1 MTPTLIAIA
10 GPSGAGKTT
19 LARYLAAH
27 LPDGAPLLSLDAYY
41 RDLARLPLAER
52 HQFNFDE
59 PAALDLPLLLGNL
72 ADLARGQATEKP
84 VYLFPEHVRADH
96 TQRVEPAPFVL
107 IEGLFALYWEEVRRL
122 CHTLIFVEAPDA
134 LCLERRLARD
144 TVERGRS
151 RDSILEQYTRQV
163 RPMCQQH
170 LLPTRAFAHL
180 VLDGTQ
186 PVERMAPPLLKRLGL
201 ASPGR

>member
-1 MTPTLIAIA
+1 MIPHLIAIA
-10 GPSGAGKTT
+10 GPSGAGKST
-19 LARYLAAH
+19 LASYLADQ
-27 LPDGAPLLSLDAYY
+27 LPGGALLLSLDAYY
-41 RDLARLPLAER
+41 RDLAQLPLAER
-52 HQFNFDE
+52 HHFNFDE

-72 ADLARGQATEKP
+72 AALAQGQAVDQP
-84 VYLFPEHVRADH
+84 VYLFPEHLRAA
-96 TQRVEPAPFVL
+96 QPRRVEPAPWIL
-107 IEGLFALYWEEVRRL
+107 LEGLFALYWEEVRRL

-144 TVERGRS
+144 TAERGRS

-186 PVERMAPPLLKRLGL
+186 PIETMVAPLLARLGL
-201 ASPGR
+201 AAPGR